1 MLCLKAL
8 NLNKICY
15 FRNQCCIMKQSENS
29 SLNYQVILF
38 DGVCNFCNSSINF
51 IIDHDPKKHFKFA
64 PLQSDIGQE
73 ILTKFDKNTKDFDS
87 VILLKDN
94 TLYQKSEAALE
105 ITKHLSGFWKYL
117 SIFKILPTSFLNFF
131 YDIIAKNR
139 YRIFGKSDSCRMPTA
154 ELRERFL

>member
-1 MLCLKAL
+1 MEEIPK
-8 NLNKICY
+8 NIHH
-15 FRNQCCIMKQSENS
+15 
-29 SLNYQVILF
+29 NYEIILF

-51 IIDHDPKKHFKFA
+51 VIDHDPEKHFKFA
-64 PLQSDIGQE
+64 ALQSEIGQE
-73 ILTKFDKNTKDFDS
+73 ILTQFHKNTKDFDS
-87 VILLKDN
+87 VILLKN
-94 TLYQKSEAALE
+94 NQLYEKSEAALE

-117 SIFKILPTSFLNFF
+117 SVFKILPTFFLNFF

>member
-1 MLCLKAL
+1 M
-8 NLNKICY
+8 
-15 FRNQCCIMKQSENS
+15 QNS
-29 SLNYQVILF
+29 IPQNTQLILF

-64 PLQSDIGQE
+64 PLQSELGQS
-73 ILTKFDKNTKDFDS
+73 ILTQFGKNTNDFDS

-94 TLYQKSEAALE
+94 QLFQKSEAALE
-105 ITKHLSGFWKYL
+105 ITKYLSGGWKYL
-117 SIFKILPTSFLNFF
+117 SIFGIFPTFLLNFF

-139 YRIFGKSDSCRMPTA
+139 YRIFGKTETCRMPTP